1 MVGLTERVAGLLTT
15 LLWVTPS
22 DQLTVQGPTPVKT
35 AWILKLFPRQLV
47 ELPLT
52 VAVGLAATVTVW
64 LQVFVQPSELV
75 IVTLTM
81 NEPKLEA
88 VIETVW
94 LLVLPTMLALVP
106 TDQR

>member
-1 MVGLTERVAGLLTT
+1 MAGLLTT
-15 LLWVTPS
+15 LLCVTPS
-22 DQLTVQGPTPVKT
+22 DHVTVHGPTPVKT

-52 VAVGLAATVTVW
+52 VAVGRETVTAW
-64 LQVFVQPSELV
+64 LQVLVQPSELV

-81 NEPKLEA
+81 NTPKLVA

-94 LLVLPTMLALVP
+94 LLMLPTMAALVP
-106 TDQR
+106 TVQR